1 MLLLFVDE
9 TSDSKFKDYFGLS
22 IAIINSNFYQ
32 TLKASFHKILVDSGW
47 DKEIEF
53 KGSYL
58 FSANSGCKD
67 IPVDKRIE
75 IASRILELNK
85 SRENSRI
92 KFAYFHK
99 KSADHKSDYLTYLP
113 LLLDK
118 IIPPA
123 KKAGGKDV
131 IGVYCDRRTDLS
143 TADIR
148 KALEPTL
155 SKRKYTLLENVVMTD
170 SDFNTIGILYADIV
184 GYLYARID
192 TISNDAELFDNIPAH
207 ELENNG
213 KVRKLRTSKNLI
225 NAIKSI
231 KAYTVKDKNK

>member
-92 KFAYFHK
+92 KFAYFQK
-99 KSADHKSDYLTYLP
+99 K
-113 LLLDK
+113 
-118 IIPPA
+118 
-123 KKAGGKDV
+123 
-131 IGVYCDRRTDLS
+131 
-143 TADIR
+143 
-148 KALEPTL
+148 
-155 SKRKYTLLENVVMTD
+155 VMTTNPITLPIYH
-170 SDFNTIGILYADIV
+170 SCLIKLSHRQKRQVVKMLLVFIV
-184 GYLYARID
+184 TGAPTFQLQI
-192 TISNDAELFDNIPAH
+192 
-207 ELENNG
+207 
-213 KVRKLRTSKNLI
+213 
-225 NAIKSI
+225 
-231 KAYTVKDKNK
+231 